1 MAAHHYIEDEAKKLL
16 KDKFNPEYGW
26 WDDAWNYIYED
37 NDNPQEHYYFEIEEV
52 HMDQDNKLPEL
63 PEVEKENLALK
74 TENKELRKKLGHVE
88 GLNAAAKCYLT
99 MYDGGWQYAKEHVL
113 ENMHSARF
121 ILEDGE
127 RGNAKIDEMFE
138 SWLEARKKS

>member
-1 MAAHHYIEDEAKKLL
+1 M
-16 KDKFNPEYGW
+16 
-26 WDDAWNYIYED
+26 YED

-52 HMDQDNKLPEL
+52 NMDQDNKLPEM

-74 TENKELRKKLGHVE
+74 TENKELRKKLSHVE
-88 GLNAAAKCYLT
+88 GLNAAAKYYLT

-113 ENMHSARF
+113 ENMHFARF

-127 RGNAKIDEMFE
+127 RGNAKIYEMFE